1 MKMNDRLVIK
11 VGTSTLAH
19 STGLINHRNIE
30 EIVKVISDLKNMG
43 KEIILVTSGAIGVGF
58 GRLGITDRPSDIPSR
73 QAAAAVGQCALMY
86 IYDKLF
92 SEYGH
97 AVAQILLTGDV
108 LDNEI
113 RAINVKNTFSKL
125 FEMTTIAIV
134 NENDTVATEEIEFG
148 DNDMLSA
155 LVAKLV
161 SADKLIILSDID
173 GLYDKNP
180 REYDSAQLIRDVYE
194 IDDSVVSSAE
204 RKGSHLGTGG
214 MYTKV
219 RAAQIATDVGIDTHI
234 INGSKPELLYSLL
247 TDTPEGT
254 TFHGKGKK

>member
-1 MKMNDRLVIK
+1 MNNRLVIK

-19 STGLINHRNIE
+19 STGLINLRNIE
-30 EIVKVISDLKNMG
+30 DIVKVISDLKNMG

-58 GRLGITDRPSDIPSR
+58 GKLGITDRPSDIPSR
-73 QAAAAVGQCALMY
+73 QAAASVGQCALMY

-97 AVAQILLTGDV
+97 TVAQILLTGDV
-108 LDNEI
+108 LEDET
-113 RAINVKNTFSKL
+113 RAANVKNTFSKL
-125 FEMTTIAIV
+125 FEMTAVAIV

-180 REYDSAQLIRDVYE
+180 RENPSAKLIRDVYE
-194 IDDSVVSSAE
+194 IDETIVSSAE

-219 RAAQIATDVGIDTHI
+219 RAAQIACSEGIDTHI
-234 INGSKPELLYSLL
+234 INGSSPELLYTLL
-247 TDTPEGT
+247 TNSPAGT
-254 TFHGKGKK
+254 TFHRKERK